1 MHSKKQILRPTP
13 VSPPMG
19 RLIVKRNGHSITRKI
34 PKPIV
39 LIDTREKSPF
49 DFTRFPNWISDQKR
63 QKLNVGDYS
72 IEGME
77 KLLVIERKTLTDLIT
92 TLMQQRSRFFKMCQ
106 QMTKYRWRA
115 LIVEASYAD
124 IKSQYDEEYNTDAH
138 PNAVSGT
145 LDAIEARFGIPVIY
159 TSRYRPLV
167 EEKAASWMSKH
178 FTYWYLETN
187 GFGRVLQDG
196 DL

>member
-1 MHSKKQILRPTP
+1 
-13 VSPPMG
+13 
-19 RLIVKRNGHSITRKI
+19 
-34 PKPIV
+34 
-39 LIDTREKSPF
+39 
-49 DFTRFPNWISDQKR
+49 
-63 QKLNVGDYS
+63 
-72 IEGME
+72 
-77 KLLVIERKTLTDLIT
+77 
-92 TLMQQRSRFFKMCQ
+92 MCQ